1 MACPTTPQKIDSNGT
16 GLRYAFELCIG
27 NLPSTGDGFAVDAV
41 SIPEEELGSEAPVW
55 HQAEPN
61 SYGDFGASITTTPR
75 TPITAG
81 RQREKGVVT
90 DLDASAGFQIDF
102 TLDNFERLAPTF
114 FFAAWRRSDTF
125 GRSSQETITGIS
137 SNVISGT
144 DIELNFAVGD
154 IVVLQNLETAANN
167 TVNRISA
174 VGTDAITVAVAIA
187 NDATPPANAYV
198 KRVGVRSASGDVD
211 VDAAG
216 VRPALTSTTLD
227 FTTLGLIPGQ
237 WVYLGG
243 DTTPTVFTNA
253 ANNGFARVFS
263 VVANRLEFDKTQN
276 TMVTEANTTK
286 TVEIY
291 FGDLI
296 KNEADP
302 TLIKLQSVQL
312 ERSLATAGYE
322 YVRGCVANQFTL
334 NVASADKITA
344 DLAFVGT
351 DAVATE
357 VREAGSFPVIDT
369 ANQGFNTSSDF
380 SRIRLANKN
389 TLATPLFA
397 FITDLSLV
405 INNNVT
411 PTKAIGTLGAFDVSV
426 GDFTVTGNVTAYFSD
441 VAAINAV
448 RNNADVTFD
457 FVLAAGNQGWVFDI
471 PLVTLGEGRLSVEKD
486 TPITLPLSLDASRD
500 PTLNSTLVACYFPY
514 LPTAA
519 QA

>member
-27 NLPSTGDGFAVDAV
+27 NLPSISEAFAVDAV
-41 SIPEEELGSEAPVW
+41 SIPEEELGATAPTW

-114 FFAAWRRSDTF
+114 FFAAWRRSDQF
-125 GRSSQETITGIS
+125 GRSSQETITDIT

-144 DIELNFAVGD
+144 GIDDNFVAGD
-154 IVVLQNLETAANN
+154 IVLLQNLETAANN
-167 TVNRISA
+167 TINRIASA
-174 VGTDAITVAVAIA
+174 AADEVTVAVAIA
-187 NDATPPANAYV
+187 DDASPPANAYI
-198 KRVGVRSASGDVD
+198 KRIGVRSATGDVD
-211 VDAAG
+211 VDASLTL
-216 VRPALTSTTLD
+216 PALTSTTLD

-243 DTTPTVFTNA
+243 DTAPTVFSSA

-263 VVANRLEFDKTQN
+263 VAANRLTFDKTQN
-276 TMVTEANTTK
+276 TMITEANTTK

-302 TLIKLQSVQL
+302 TLIKVQSVQL

-357 VREAGSFPVIDT
+357 VREAGTFPVIDT

-389 TLATPLFA
+389 SLATPLFA

-411 PTKAIGTLGAFDVSV
+411 PTKAVGTLGAFDVSV